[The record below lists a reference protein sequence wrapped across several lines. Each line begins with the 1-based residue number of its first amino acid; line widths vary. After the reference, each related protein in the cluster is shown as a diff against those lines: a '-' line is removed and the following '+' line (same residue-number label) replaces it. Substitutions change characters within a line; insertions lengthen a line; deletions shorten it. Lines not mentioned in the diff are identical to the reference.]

1 MIDYFDVD
9 EWRRLG
15 RAVRDSALN
24 TLGITRRL
32 ELGWSVRPGRVGAD
46 AIDNG
51 ELLGAAARLL
61 MHSLM
66 K

>member
-1 MIDYFDVD
+1 MLTGGGD
-9 EWRRLG
+9 W
-15 RAVRDSALN
+15 
-24 TLGITRRL
+24 
-32 ELGWSVRPGRVGAD
+32 VGLSE
-46 AIDNG
+46 IDNG